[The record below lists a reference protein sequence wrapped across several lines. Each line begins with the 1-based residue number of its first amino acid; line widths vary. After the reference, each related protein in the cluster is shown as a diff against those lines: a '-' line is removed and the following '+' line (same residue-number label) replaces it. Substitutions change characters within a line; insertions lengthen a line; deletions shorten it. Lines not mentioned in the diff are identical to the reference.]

1 MRPVRT
7 VARTLLSAAFVI
19 NGARTL
25 NNPEPFVE
33 RAARVTDPLTPT
45 LERASPRIPTDTASL
60 VRINAGVQL
69 VGGLLLA
76 TGHFPRLAATALAG
90 SLVPTTLAGHAF
102 WEESD
107 PQKKSQDQIH
117 FVKNSDSSAA
127 CSLPRSTPRAS
138 RGCAGVPGTGSGT
151 AARSMARAVRSA
163 RRDARIAK
171 VSAST
176 ARMLPG

>member
-33 RAARVTDPLTPT
+33 RAARVTDPLAPT
-45 LERASPRIPTDTASL
+45 LEKVAPGIPTDTASL

-76 TGHFPRLAATALAG
+76 TGHLPRLAATALAG
-90 SLVPTTLAGHAF
+90 SLVPTTLAGHPF
-102 WEESD
+102 WQEDD
-107 PQKKSQDQIH
+107 PQKKSQDQVH
-117 FVKNSDSSAA
+117 FVKNLGLVGGLLLAA
-127 CSLPRSTPRAS
+127 LDTEGKPGLRWRAGHRMRHS
-138 RGCAGVPGTGSGT
+138 RRTVQ
-151 AARSMARAVRSA
+151 RAVRSA

-176 ARMLPG
+176 ARRLPG

>member
-1 MRPVRT
+1 MKPVRT

-33 RAARVTDPLTPT
+33 RATRVTDPLTPT
-45 LERASPRIPTDTASL
+45 LEKAGITTDTASL

-76 TGHFPRLAATALAG
+76 TGHLPRLAATALVG
-90 SLVPTTLAGHAF
+90 SLVPTTLAGHPF
-102 WEESD
+102 WQEND
-107 PQKKSQDQIH
+107 PQQKTQDQIH
-117 FVKNSDSSAA
+117 FVKNLGMVGGLLLAA
-127 CSLPRSTPRAS
+127 LDTEGKPGLRWRAGHRVRHS
-138 RGCAGVPGTGSGT
+138 RKG
-151 AARSMARAVRSA
+151 MQRAVRSA

-176 ARMLPG
+176 ARRLPG